1 MNSPLPLRERSKD
14 AAGGPGE
21 GHGQSPALPL
31 FFHPDYA
38 PALPPGHRFP
48 MSKYALL
55 LPALAAQGQR
65 VDAHD
70 PQAMPVEW
78 LQAVHDPTYIDAVL
92 AAAVPPDIERR
103 IGLPVTPAVAR
114 RTRLVAG
121 GTFDAALHALAHGW
135 AANGAGGSHHAGPD
149 GGAGY
154 CVTNDLAIAANR
166 LVAEGQARSI
176 LIVDCDVH
184 QGDGTARIMA
194 GRDDII
200 TLSIHAEKNFP
211 VRKARSHVDIG
222 LPDGTGDADYLAAL
236 EPALLALLAR
246 HRPQLVLHQ
255 AGVDPHVDD
264 RLGRLAL
271 TDAGLAA
278 REVLVARAVAR
289 AAAALAVTLG
299 GGYAL
304 DPADV
309 ARRHALALG
318 ASWQAWTSAAGEM
331 PRAVRIEG

>member
-1 MNSPLPLRERSKD
+1 MSGSAPP
-14 AAGGPGE
+14 
-21 GHGQSPALPL
+21 LPL
-31 FFHPDYA
+31 FFRPDYA
-38 PALPPGHRFP
+38 PPLPPGHRFP

-55 LPALAAQGQR
+55 LPALAGMGQP
-65 VDAHD
+65 VALQA
-70 PQAMPVEW
+70 PQPMPVEW
-78 LQAVHDPTYIDAVL
+78 LHAVHDPAYVDAVL
-92 AAAVPPDIERR
+92 AAAVAPDVERR

-121 GTFDAALHALAHGW
+121 GTFGAACHALAHGW
-135 AANGAGGSHHAGPD
+135 AANGAGGSHHAGPE

-154 CVTNDLAIAANR
+154 CVTNDLAIAAHR
-166 LVAEGQARSI
+166 LVSEGKVRTI

-222 LPDGTGDADYLAAL
+222 LPDGIGDADYLAAL
-236 EPALLALLAR
+236 EPALAALLAR
-246 HRPQLVLHQ
+246 HRPQLVLYQ
-255 AGVDPHVDD
+255 AGVDPHHDD

-271 TDAGLAA
+271 SDEGLAA
-278 REVLVARAVAR
+278 REALVARAVAR
-289 AAAALAVTLG
+289 AGAALAVTLG
-299 GGYAL
+299 GGYAE

-309 ARRHALALG
+309 ARRHALVLRAG
-318 ASWQAWTSAAGEM
+318 WQAWQAARGKSAA
-331 PRAVRIEG
+331 PAVAAM